1 MIQQWLMEEGDLGVV
16 SKKFQLSMNPPL
28 GDWSI
33 EVEVNV
39 SINIA
44 NSQRDLFLLLDVYKI
59 VLVLLKPVINR
70 AHEMTKSFPHVR
82 YYAKIIC
89 KPHNILSSIWFCREG
104 YKNPHTYFILRS
116 VF

>member
-44 NSQRDLFLLLDVYKI
+44 NSQRDLFPLLDVYKI
-59 VLVLLKPVINR
+59 VFMLLKPVINMD
-70 AHEMTKSFPHVR
+70 HEMSKSFPHVKYCAR

-89 KPHNILSSIWFCREG
+89 KPHKTFNSI
-104 YKNPHTYFILRS
+104 
-116 VF
+116 

>member
-1 MIQQWLMEEGDLGVV
+1 
-16 SKKFQLSMNPPL
+16 MNPPL

-39 SINIA
+39 SINVA
-44 NSQRDLFLLLDVYKI
+44 KSQRDLFLLLDVYTI
-59 VLVLLKPVINR
+59 VFTLLKPVINMDN
-70 AHEMTKSFPHVR
+70 EMKKSFPYVKYWAR

-89 KPHNILSSIWFCREG
+89 KPHKIFNSVWFCREEC
-104 YKNPHTYFILRS
+104 KNPHTYFILKS

>member
-44 NSQRDLFLLLDVYKI
+44 ESQR
-59 VLVLLKPVINR
+59 R
-70 AHEMTKSFPHVR
+70 
-82 YYAKIIC
+82 
-89 KPHNILSSIWFCREG
+89 
-104 YKNPHTYFILRS
+104 FISPDRCE
-116 VF
+116 

>member
-16 SKKFQLSMNPPL
+16 SEKFQLSMNPPL

-44 NSQRDLFLLLDVYKI
+44 KSQRGLFLLLDVYKI
-59 VLVLLKPVINR
+59 VFMLLKTVINMD
-70 AHEMTKSFPHVR
+70 HEMSKSFPHVKNWAR
-82 YYAKIIC
+82 YYA
-89 KPHNILSSIWFCREG
+89 NLTRFSIVHGFVG
-104 YKNPHTYFILRS
+104 KDTNPHIHTLS
-116 VF
+116 